1 MKIDKK
7 HETKSLA
14 QLDKKYQ
21 PAKKIDFP
29 SGLVI
34 RHNSL
39 LSKPIGEYTV
49 EDLRLMIGQNTGL
62 EYLMPRAMEVLGKD
76 VFAEGDFYPGDLLEN
91 VLCADPKFWNAHPR
105 LAQVLLTLLEEKMDD
120 FLSLD
125 VTDEIKEGILAAYEK
140 FKMRNQDFRVPA

>member
-7 HETKSLA
+7 NETKSLA

-21 PAKKIDFP
+21 PAKEIDFP
-29 SGLVI
+29 STLVI
-34 RHNSL
+34 RHNAL
-39 LSKPIGEYTV
+39 LTKPIGEYTV

-62 EYLMPRAMEVLGKD
+62 EYLMPRAMEVLEKD
-76 VFAEGDFYPGDLLEN
+76 AFAEGDFYPGDLLEN
-91 VLCADPKFWNAHPR
+91 VLCADPRFWNTHPHY
-105 LAQVLLTLLEEKMDD
+105 AQAMLTLLKEKMNDL
-120 FLSLD
+120 LSLD